1 MPRDRRQLQAS
12 RTYLAAL
19 AIATTMTA
27 APTAEATEGETD
39 LSATGLGMIVLAR
52 GKGTHLGGMGAVAVR
67 HGLTD
72 AFDLAGELSF
82 GAAPSMGSNLLGAA
96 AGAHY
101 VVDIARFRP
110 HVGLLLGVTDLW
122 TTTCE
127 PRPSNL
133 AEIAEPRPP
142 LFACGH
148 EVLPTATIPFA
159 LEWAPEA
166 PIRVGLASRLSLLSF
181 RAEVPDTLL
190 VVGLGASFTW
200 QFDDEE

>member
-1 MPRDRRQLQAS
+1 MPRDRRQLSTPRAC
-12 RTYLAAL
+12 LAGLTL
-19 AIATTMTA
+19 AGATIV
-27 APTAEATEGETD
+27 APSAQATEGETD
-39 LSATGLGMIVLAR
+39 LGATAMGVIVNAR
-52 GKGTHLGGMGAVAVR
+52 GKGSHLGGAGAVTVR

-82 GAAPSMGSNLLGAA
+82 GAAPSMGSNLLGLA

-110 HVGLLLGVTDLW
+110 HVGVLLGVTDLW
-122 TTTCE
+122 TTSCD

-133 AEIAEPRPP
+133 AEIAETRPP

-148 EVLPTATIPFA
+148 EVLPTVTIPLA

-166 PIRVGLASRLSLLSF
+166 PIRVGLASRLSLLPF
-181 RAEVPDTLL
+181 RAEVPDTLM
-190 VVGLGASFTW
+190 VVGLGASFAW
-200 QFDDEE
+200 VFDDEE